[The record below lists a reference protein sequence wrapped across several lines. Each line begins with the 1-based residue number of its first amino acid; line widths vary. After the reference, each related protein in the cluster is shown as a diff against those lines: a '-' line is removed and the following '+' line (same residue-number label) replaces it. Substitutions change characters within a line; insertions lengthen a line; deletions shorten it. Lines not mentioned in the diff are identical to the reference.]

1 MPKKCR
7 LTHQSV
13 TRQEGIGFSPHSRR
27 PSKAAIPQ
35 KVFDFSGT
43 PAPRQA
49 ICFTFLVKIIDCLK
63 PLKPYALLPFIVGA
77 FFLSAIWGM
86 RSLCIFTPGT

>member
-1 MPKKCR
+1 M
-7 LTHQSV
+7 
-13 TRQEGIGFSPHSRR
+13 
-27 PSKAAIPQ
+27 AAIPQ

-63 PLKPYALLPFIVGA
+63 PLKPYALLPFIVGV
-77 FFLSAIWGM
+77 FFLSAIWGL
-86 RSLCIFTPGT
+86 SLTIRGRFSQMGSRVFTVPPPNITAR